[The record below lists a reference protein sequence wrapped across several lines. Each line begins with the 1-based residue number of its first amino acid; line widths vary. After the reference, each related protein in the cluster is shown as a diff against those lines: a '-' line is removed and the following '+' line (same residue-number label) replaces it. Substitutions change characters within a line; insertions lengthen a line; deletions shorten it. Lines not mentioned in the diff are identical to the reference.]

1 MIKYLKSDLFVVSKM
16 KATYLLP
23 IIAFLMMLLVG
34 LIYIRFNFS
43 ALGMAAYSTEMEQSL
58 HPDNDVPASERMSN
72 SFVMGFDAGFES
84 GEAVMGVDI
93 EEDGQVEETE
103 INYELP
109 TTKSILGGGMLYE
122 TSVCDFYSVC
132 VMSLTNAM
140 IMGIFAALFMGNW
153 LRAGLSKNILKG
165 NSNRFLPFFSKILTL
180 LICCIVFNVITYV
193 QAAIVFAL
201 MGKSL
206 VFGFSAEFVR
216 FSIINTL
223 LLFTFTCIVA
233 MVTTLFKS
241 TALGM
246 VFGIVSGTG
255 LISTGMM
262 LIELLINHVILDN
275 GKVSLTPYLI
285 SGQIQSYT
293 VDATPKDTRIAII
306 AIAVFLVITLVS
318 SSLVYKKRD
327 IH

>member
-16 KATYLLP
+16 KATYILP
-23 IIAFLMMLLVG
+23 LIAFLMMLLTG
-34 LIYIRFNFS
+34 LIYIRFNFA
-43 ALGMAAYSTEMEQSL
+43 ALGMGTYSTAMSESM
-58 HPDNDVPASERMSN
+58 HPDSSIPASESMSN

-84 GEAVMGVDI
+84 SESVMGVDT
-93 EEDGQVEETE
+93 EEDGQAAEAE
-103 INYELP
+103 YEMP
-109 TTKSILGGGMLYE
+109 TAKSILGGGLLYE
-122 TSVCDFYSVC
+122 STVCDFYSV
-132 VMSLTNAM
+132 VAMSLTNSM
-140 IMGIFAALFMGNW
+140 IMGIFVALFMGNW

-165 NSNRFLPFFSKILTL
+165 NSNRFLPFFSKILAL
-180 LICCIVFNVITYV
+180 FICCIAFNVITYV
-193 QAAIVFAL
+193 QAAICVAL

-216 FSIINTL
+216 FFIINTL
-223 LLFTFTCIVA
+223 LLFAFSCIVA

-285 SGQIQSYT
+285 SGQIASYS
-293 VDATPKDTRIAII
+293 VDATSKDTRNAII
-306 AIAVFLVITLVS
+306 AIAVFLVISLVS